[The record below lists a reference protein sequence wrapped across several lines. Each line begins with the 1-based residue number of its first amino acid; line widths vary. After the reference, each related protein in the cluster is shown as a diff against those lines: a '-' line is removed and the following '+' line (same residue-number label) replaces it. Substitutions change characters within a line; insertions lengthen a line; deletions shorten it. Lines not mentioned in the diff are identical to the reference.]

1 MKQKSIKE
9 KIFLLLQKL
18 ELHQRELER
27 ILKINQTNIRRNLMN
42 MEKEN
47 LFDKREVGKNK
58 FYFVKDS
65 FEAKIF
71 FRIAENYKLIELIKK
86 PEMRKIVNEI
96 LKNKRIKL
104 EILFESYTKNLVHK
118 DSDIDIYLETNDLKL
133 KKEVESI
140 NSKIS
145 VKIGK
150 FDERNL
156 LIKEIVDNHVIL
168 KGVERYA
175 EIKF

>member
-1 MKQKSIKE
+1 
-9 KIFLLLQKL
+9 
-18 ELHQRELER
+18 
-27 ILKINQTNIRRNLMN
+27 MN

>member
-9 KIFLLLQKL
+9 KIFILLKNR

-27 ILKINQTNIRRNLMN
+27 ILNVNQTNIRRALLN

-47 LFDKREVGKNK
+47 IIDKKEIGKNK
-58 FYFVKDS
+58 IYFIKDS
-65 FEAKIF
+65 LEAKIF
-71 FRIAENYKLIELIKK
+71 FRIAENYKLMELVGNAEI
-86 PEMRKIVNEI
+86 RKIVNEI
-96 LKNKRIKL
+96 LKNKKIKL
-104 EILFESYTKNLVHK
+104 AILFGSYAKNLAHK

-145 VKIGK
+145 VKMGK

-156 LIKEIVDNHVIL
+156 LIKEIIDNHIIL

-175 EIKF
+175 EIKS